1 MRCNSFQGIVEKYGK
16 EYKYDKTIWP
26 FGPRTARTCSQRLPP
41 KEVYKFQKEQLA
53 QMDRDCETMLTQA
66 EQAFAEECFNLIL
79 DAKEAQTQ
87 YAYRRGLTD
96 SVQLLKW
103 LGVLAWLA

>member
-1 MRCNSFQGIVEKYGK
+1 MTKQFDLLAEEMLEDALKDFRQ
-16 EYKYDKTIWP
+16 T
-26 FGPRTARTCSQRLPP
+26 
-41 KEVYKFQKEQLA
+41 EVYKFQKEQLA
-53 QMDRDCETMLTQA
+53 QMDKDCETMFTQA

-79 DAKEAQTQ
+79 DTEEVQTQ

-103 LGVLAWLA
+103 LGVLA